1 MTWVIVVYWGRNG
14 YTMDFIAQ
22 GIDFFRQ
29 GGIVMYFLLAASI
42 FVVFIGIERAFYFA
56 HADAGRAFAH
66 EFMLH
71 IANGRFS
78 EVVQLTETKRGSIA
92 DILYSAISKN
102 SKNSRKM
109 SSYMEIQSGI
119 ALSKLRNR
127 MYYLSVIVTMA
138 PLLGLLGT
146 ISGMISTFSVFNIE
160 AGEPSA
166 ITGGVGEALIATAM
180 GLCVAIIALT
190 VHAYFSQRIEN
201 IVTDMEMCF
210 SAAENSRIELAR
222 AAGVKGVIQTS
233 LHAGESAEGDEA

>member
-1 MTWVIVVYWGRNG
+1 MG
-14 YTMDFIAQ
+14 YIAQ
-22 GIDFFRQ
+22 GIEFFQQ

-42 FVVFIGIERAFYFA
+42 LVAFIGIERALYFGR
-56 HADAGRAFAH
+56 ADAGRAFARA
-66 EFMLH
+66 FMLH
-71 IANGRFS
+71 IANGQFK
-78 EVVQLTETKRGSIA
+78 EALALAEKERGALA
-92 DILYSAISKN
+92 DILFSAISKN

-180 GLCVAIIALT
+180 GLCVAIIALA

-210 SAAENSRIELAR
+210 SVAENSRIELAR
-222 AAGVKGVIQTS
+222 AAGVKGVIETS
-233 LHAGESAEGDEA
+233 LHSGDAAEGDEA

>member
-1 MTWVIVVYWGRNG
+1 
-14 YTMDFIAQ
+14 MDFIAQ
-22 GIDFFRQ
+22 GIEFFRH

-42 FVVFIGIERAFYFA
+42 FVVFIGIERTFYFSRM
-56 HADAGRAFAH
+56 DAGRAFAH
-66 EFMLH
+66 AFMLDV
-71 IANGRFS
+71 ANAKFKDA
-78 EVVQLTETKRGSIA
+78 VALTESRRGAIA
-92 DILYSAISKN
+92 DILFSAIAKN

-180 GLCVAIIALT
+180 GLCVAIIALS

-222 AAGVKGVIQTS
+222 AAGVKGIIETS
-233 LHAGESAEGDEA
+233 LHNENAAVGDEA

>member
-1 MTWVIVVYWGRNG
+1 
-14 YTMDFIAQ
+14 MDFIAQ
-22 GIDFFRQ
+22 GINFFRQ
-29 GGIVMYFLLAASI
+29 GGIVMYFLLAMSI

-56 HADAGRAFAH
+56 RMDAGRAFAH
-66 EFMLH
+66 EFMLD
-71 IANGRFS
+71 IANERFQ
-78 EVVQLTETKRGSIA
+78 EAVELTNTQRGVIA
-92 DILYSAISKN
+92 DILFSAVTKN

-127 MYYLSVIVTMA
+127 MYYLSVTVTMA

-146 ISGMISTFSVFNIE
+146 ISGMISTFSVFNLD

-180 GLCVAIIALT
+180 GLCVAIIALS

-222 AAGVKGVIQTS
+222 AAGVKGVIDTS
-233 LHAGESAEGDEA
+233 IYSGDTAEGDEA

>member
-1 MTWVIVVYWGRNG
+1 
-14 YTMDFIAQ
+14 
-22 GIDFFRQ
+22 
-29 GGIVMYFLLAASI
+29 
-42 FVVFIGIERAFYFA
+42 
-56 HADAGRAFAH
+56 
-66 EFMLH
+66 
-71 IANGRFS
+71 
-78 EVVQLTETKRGSIA
+78 
-92 DILYSAISKN
+92 
-102 SKNSRKM
+102 M

-119 ALSKLRNR
+119 ALSKLRSR

-180 GLCVAIIALT
+180 GLCVAIIALA

-210 SAAENSRIELAR
+210 SAAESSRVELAR
-222 AAGVKGVIQTS
+222 AAGVKGVIDTS
-233 LHAGESAEGDEA
+233 LHMGESVEGDGV

>member
-1 MTWVIVVYWGRNG
+1 
-14 YTMDFIAQ
+14 MDFIAQ
-22 GIDFFRQ
+22 GINFFRQ
-29 GGIVMYFLLAASI
+29 GGIVMYFLLAMSI

-56 HADAGRAFAH
+56 RMDAGRAFAH
-66 EFMLH
+66 EFMLD
-71 IANGRFS
+71 IANERFQ
-78 EVVQLTETKRGSIA
+78 EAVELTNTQRGVIA
-92 DILYSAISKN
+92 DILFSAVTKN

-127 MYYLSVIVTMA
+127 MYYLSITVTMA

-146 ISGMISTFSVFNIE
+146 ISGMISTFSVFNLD

-180 GLCVAIIALT
+180 GLCVAIIALS

-222 AAGVKGVIQTS
+222 AADVKGVIDTS
-233 LHAGESAEGDEA
+233 LHSGDTAEGDEA

>member
-1 MTWVIVVYWGRNG
+1 
-14 YTMDFIAQ
+14 
-22 GIDFFRQ
+22 
-29 GGIVMYFLLAASI
+29 
-42 FVVFIGIERAFYFA
+42 
-56 HADAGRAFAH
+56 
-66 EFMLH
+66 MLH

-78 EVVQLTETKRGSIA
+78 EAVQLTETKRGSIA

-127 MYYLSVIVTMA
+127 MYYLSVTVTMA

-180 GLCVAIIALT
+180 GLCVAIIALS

-222 AAGVKGVIQTS
+222 AAGVKGVIETS
-233 LHAGESAEGDEA
+233 LHAGEAAEGDEA

>member
-1 MTWVIVVYWGRNG
+1 
-14 YTMDFIAQ
+14 MDFIAQ

-29 GGIVMYFLLAASI
+29 GGIVMYFLLAMSI

-56 HADAGRAFAH
+56 RMDAGRAFAH
-66 EFMLH
+66 AFMLD
-71 IANGRFS
+71 IANERFQ
-78 EVVQLTETKRGSIA
+78 EAVELTNTQRGVIA
-92 DILYSAISKN
+92 DILFSAVTKN

-127 MYYLSVIVTMA
+127 MYYLSVTVTMA

-146 ISGMISTFSVFNIE
+146 ISGMISTFSVFNLD

-180 GLCVAIIALT
+180 GLCVAIIALS

-222 AAGVKGVIQTS
+222 AAGVKGVIDTS
-233 LHAGESAEGDEA
+233 IHSGDTAEGDEA

>member
-1 MTWVIVVYWGRNG
+1 
-14 YTMDFIAQ
+14 MDFIAQ

-29 GGIVMYFLLAASI
+29 GGIVMYFLLAMSI

-56 HADAGRAFAH
+56 RMDAGRAFAH
-66 EFMLH
+66 EFMLD
-71 IANGRFS
+71 IANGRFQ
-78 EVVQLTETKRGSIA
+78 EAVELTNTQRGVIA
-92 DILYSAISKN
+92 DILFSAVTKN

-127 MYYLSVIVTMA
+127 MYYLSVTVTMA

-146 ISGMISTFSVFNIE
+146 ISGMISTFSVFNLD

-180 GLCVAIIALT
+180 GLCVAIIALS

-222 AAGVKGVIQTS
+222 AVGVKGVIDTS
-233 LHAGESAEGDEA
+233 LHSGDTAEGDEA

>member
-71 IANGRFS
+71 VANERFK
-78 EVVQLTETKRGSIA
+78 EAVQLTETKRGSIA
-92 DILYSAISKN
+92 DILFSAISKN

-222 AAGVKGVIQTS
+222 AAGVKGVIETS

>member
-1 MTWVIVVYWGRNG
+1 
-14 YTMDFIAQ
+14 MDFIAQ

-42 FVVFIGIERAFYFA
+42 LVVFIGIERALYFGR
-56 HADAGRAFAH
+56 ADAGRAFARA
-66 EFMLH
+66 FMLH
-71 IANGRFS
+71 IANGQFK
-78 EVVQLTETKRGSIA
+78 EALALAEKERGALA
-92 DILYSAISKN
+92 DILFSAISKN

-180 GLCVAIIALT
+180 GLCVAIIALA

-222 AAGVKGVIQTS
+222 AAGVKGVIETS
-233 LHAGESAEGDEA
+233 LHSGDAAEGDEA

>member
-1 MTWVIVVYWGRNG
+1 MAWVIVVYWGRNG

-22 GIDFFRQ
+22 GIEFFRQ

-71 IANGRFS
+71 VANERFK
-78 EVVQLTETKRGSIA
+78 EAVQLTETKRGSIA
-92 DILYSAISKN
+92 DILFSAISKN

-190 VHAYFSQRIEN
+190 IHAYFSQRIEN

-222 AAGVKGVIQTS
+222 AAGVKGVIETS

>member
-1 MTWVIVVYWGRNG
+1 MG
-14 YTMDFIAQ
+14 YIAQ
-22 GIDFFRQ
+22 GIEFFQQ

-42 FVVFIGIERAFYFA
+42 LVVFIGIERALYFGR
-56 HADAGRAFAH
+56 ADAGRAFARA
-66 EFMLH
+66 FMLH
-71 IANGRFS
+71 IANGQFK
-78 EVVQLTETKRGSIA
+78 EALALAEKERGALA
-92 DILYSAISKN
+92 DILFSAISKN

-119 ALSKLRNR
+119 ALSKLRSR

-146 ISGMISTFSVFNIE
+146 ISGMISTFSVFNLE

-180 GLCVAIIALT
+180 GLCVAIIALS

-210 SAAENSRIELAR
+210 SAAESSRVELAR
-222 AAGVKGVIQTS
+222 AVGVKGVIETS
-233 LHAGESAEGDEA
+233 LHSGDAAEGDEA

>member
-1 MTWVIVVYWGRNG
+1 
-14 YTMDFIAQ
+14 MDFIAQ
-22 GIDFFRQ
+22 GIVFFRQ
-29 GGIVMYFLLAASI
+29 GGIVMYFLLAMSI

-56 HADAGRAFAH
+56 RMDAGRAFAH
-66 EFMLH
+66 EFMLD
-71 IANGRFS
+71 IANERFQ
-78 EVVQLTETKRGSIA
+78 EAVELTNTQRGVIA
-92 DILYSAISKN
+92 DILFSAVTKN

-127 MYYLSVIVTMA
+127 MYYLSVTVTMA

-146 ISGMISTFSVFNIE
+146 ISGMISTFSVFNLD

-180 GLCVAIIALT
+180 GLCVAIIALS

-222 AAGVKGVIQTS
+222 AAGVKGVIDTS
-233 LHAGESAEGDEA
+233 IHSGDTAEGDEA

>member
-1 MTWVIVVYWGRNG
+1 
-14 YTMDFIAQ
+14 MDFIAQ
-22 GIDFFRQ
+22 GINFFRQ
-29 GGIVMYFLLAASI
+29 GGIVMYFLLAMSI

-56 HADAGRAFAH
+56 RMDAGRAFAH
-66 EFMLH
+66 EFMLD
-71 IANGRFS
+71 IANERFQ
-78 EVVQLTETKRGSIA
+78 EAVELTNTQRGVIA
-92 DILYSAISKN
+92 DILFSAVTKN

-127 MYYLSVIVTMA
+127 MYYLSVTVTMA

-146 ISGMISTFSVFNIE
+146 ISGMISTFSVFNLD

-180 GLCVAIIALT
+180 GLCVAIIALS

-222 AAGVKGVIQTS
+222 AVGVKGVIDTS
-233 LHAGESAEGDEA
+233 LHSGDTAEGDEA

>member
-1 MTWVIVVYWGRNG
+1 
-14 YTMDFIAQ
+14 MDFIAQ
-22 GIDFFRQ
+22 GINFFRQ
-29 GGIVMYFLLAASI
+29 GGIVMYFLLAMSI

-56 HADAGRAFAH
+56 RMDAGRAFAH
-66 EFMLH
+66 EFMLD
-71 IANGRFS
+71 IANGRFQ
-78 EVVQLTETKRGSIA
+78 EAVKLTNTQRGVIA
-92 DILYSAISKN
+92 DILFSAVTKN

-127 MYYLSVIVTMA
+127 MYYLSVTVTMA

-146 ISGMISTFSVFNIE
+146 ISGMISTFSVFNLD

-180 GLCVAIIALT
+180 GLCVAIIALS

-222 AAGVKGVIQTS
+222 AAGVKGVIDTS
-233 LHAGESAEGDEA
+233 LHSGDTAEGDEA

>member
-1 MTWVIVVYWGRNG
+1 
-14 YTMDFIAQ
+14 MDFIAQ
-22 GIDFFRQ
+22 GIEFFRQ

-71 IANGRFS
+71 VANERFK
-78 EVVQLTETKRGSIA
+78 EAVQLTETKRGSIA
-92 DILYSAISKN
+92 DILFSAISKN

-190 VHAYFSQRIEN
+190 IHAYFSQRIEN

-222 AAGVKGVIQTS
+222 AAGVKGVIETS

>member
-1 MTWVIVVYWGRNG
+1 
-14 YTMDFIAQ
+14 MDFIAQ
-22 GIDFFRQ
+22 GIEFFRH

-42 FVVFIGIERAFYFA
+42 FVVFIGIERTFYFSRM
-56 HADAGRAFAH
+56 DAGRAFAH
-66 EFMLH
+66 AFMLDV
-71 IANGRFS
+71 ANAKFKDA
-78 EVVQLTETKRGSIA
+78 VALTEARRGAIA
-92 DILYSAISKN
+92 DILFSAIAKN

-180 GLCVAIIALT
+180 GLCVAIIALS

-210 SAAENSRIELAR
+210 SAAETSRIELAR
-222 AAGVKGVIQTS
+222 AAGVKGVIETS
-233 LHAGESAEGDEA
+233 LHNENAAEGDEA

>member
-1 MTWVIVVYWGRNG
+1 
-14 YTMDFIAQ
+14 MDFIAQ
-22 GIDFFRQ
+22 GINFFRQ
-29 GGIVMYFLLAASI
+29 GGIVMYFLLAMSI

-56 HADAGRAFAH
+56 RMDAGRAFAH
-66 EFMLH
+66 EFMLD
-71 IANGRFS
+71 IANGRFQ
-78 EVVQLTETKRGSIA
+78 EAVKLTNTQRGVIA
-92 DILYSAISKN
+92 DILFSAVTKN

-127 MYYLSVIVTMA
+127 MYYLSVTVTMA

-146 ISGMISTFSVFNIE
+146 ISGMISTFSVFNLD

-180 GLCVAIIALT
+180 GLCVAIIALS

-222 AAGVKGVIQTS
+222 AAGVKGVIDTS
-233 LHAGESAEGDEA
+233 IHSGDTAEGDEA

>member
-1 MTWVIVVYWGRNG
+1 MG
-14 YTMDFIAQ
+14 YIAQ
-22 GIDFFRQ
+22 GIEFFQQ

-42 FVVFIGIERAFYFA
+42 LVVFIGIERALYFGR
-56 HADAGRAFAH
+56 ADAGRAFARA
-66 EFMLH
+66 FMLH
-71 IANGRFS
+71 IANGQFK
-78 EVVQLTETKRGSIA
+78 EALALAEKERGALA
-92 DILYSAISKN
+92 DILFSAISKN

-180 GLCVAIIALT
+180 GLCVAIIALS

-222 AAGVKGVIQTS
+222 AAGVKGVIETS
-233 LHAGESAEGDEA
+233 LHNENAAEGDEA

>member
-1 MTWVIVVYWGRNG
+1 
-14 YTMDFIAQ
+14 MDFIAQ

-29 GGIVMYFLLAASI
+29 GGIVMYFLLAMSI

-56 HADAGRAFAH
+56 RMDAGRAFAH
-66 EFMLH
+66 EFMLD
-71 IANGRFS
+71 IANGRFQ
-78 EVVQLTETKRGSIA
+78 EAVELTNTQRGVIA
-92 DILYSAISKN
+92 DILFSAVTKN

-109 SSYMEIQSGI
+109 SSYMEIQSGV

-127 MYYLSVIVTMA
+127 MYYLSVTVTMA

-146 ISGMISTFSVFNIE
+146 ISGMISTFSVFNLD

-180 GLCVAIIALT
+180 GLCVAIIALS

-222 AAGVKGVIQTS
+222 AAGVKGVIDTS
-233 LHAGESAEGDEA
+233 LHSGDTAEGDEA